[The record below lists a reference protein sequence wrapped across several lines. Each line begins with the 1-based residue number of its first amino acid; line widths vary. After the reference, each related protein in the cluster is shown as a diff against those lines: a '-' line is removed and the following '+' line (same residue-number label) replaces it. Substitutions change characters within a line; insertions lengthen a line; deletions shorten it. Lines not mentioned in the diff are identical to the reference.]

1 MQLSFF
7 VAGNPVPKGSFR
19 AFNNGGRP
27 VITNNNPKT
36 KDWEMRIAH
45 EAQAVIDE
53 NWISTAIS
61 LPVCVTIDFY
71 MERPKSL
78 KKSVEHN
85 IKRPDLDKLA
95 RAALDGITGILI
107 NDDSQVV
114 ELKATKNYAGE
125 KESRPG
131 AWLTIET
138 L

>member
-27 VITNNNPKT
+27 VITNNNPRT

-53 NWISTAIS
+53 NWVQRAIS
-61 LPVCVTIDFY
+61 LPVRVTIDFY

-85 IKRPDLDKLA
+85 IKRPDLDKLV

-114 ELKATKNYAGE
+114 DLRATKNYAGE
-125 KESRPG
+125 NEDRPG